1 MVEIYAH
8 NIKGPR

>member
-8 NIKGPR
+8 NIKGLR